1 MENRKGN
8 YLVSKFMPEITRLD
22 KRIDSLLTYRKK
34 NNCSIKSDANES
46 IIKKIDEL
54 IAKIRDK
61 RNEEIDQHLNRFI
74 FKITNNNYSI
84 TIHRKDL
91 IGNKPTFIVEDEPE
105 NYFAIKHLQYCLWKL
120 YKVKQSNRSEIV
132 SQLAGIINDNF
143 PKFIYRTDVE
153 NFYES
158 IPEAALNH
166 IIQENL
172 LSRFNKR
179 LLIQVMDQYYSLSGS
194 RLGVPRGIG
203 VSAYIA
209 EIYMREFDRRVSKLD
224 DLVFYQRYV
233 DDMIFVFVPRSL
245 CNVSTYEAQIDK
257 IFTDCSLKKNKSKS
271 KAYGLTNLT
280 DKSMSYKFDFLGYNF
295 NFKGDKLFI
304 DLSTHKFE
312 RIKARM
318 NAAFDEYVANKAFN
332 KRKEDRKLFK
342 RLSYLAGNT
351 KLQNRKSNI
360 LIGIYFSNPL
370 LNSCTQL
377 KSLDYELNNR
387 LNKLQLSDTL
397 MNRFKSVSFEN
408 GFKEKKFII
417 LTQDDLEEISKCWN
431 GVK

>member
-1 MENRKGN
+1 MFDQEVTIQSLRNIILMENRKGN
-8 YLVSKFMPEITRLD
+8 YLVSRFMPGVTRFD
-22 KRIDSLLTYRKK
+22 RRIDTLISYKK
-34 NNCSIKSDANES
+34 KIIGSGNIDANAS
-46 IIKKIDEL
+46 IIKKISEL
-54 IAKIRDK
+54 IDRIRRK
-61 RNEEIDQHLNRFI
+61 RDDEIDQHLNKI
-74 FKITNNNYSI
+74 ISKITDNNYSI

-91 IGNKPTFIVEDEPE
+91 IGNKPIFIIDDKPE
-105 NYFAIKHLQYCLWKL
+105 SYFAIKHLQYCLWKL

-271 KAYGLTNLT
+271 KAYGLTNRI
-280 DKSMSYKFDFLGYNF
+280 DKSRSKTFNFLGYNF
-295 NFKGDKLFI
+295 N
-304 DLSTHKFE
+304 
-312 RIKARM
+312 
-318 NAAFDEYVANKAFN
+318 
-332 KRKEDRKLFK
+332 
-342 RLSYLAGNT
+342 
-351 KLQNRKSNI
+351 
-360 LIGIYFSNPL
+360 
-370 LNSCTQL
+370 LND
-377 KSLDYELNNR
+377 KSLTLISQIISLN
-387 LNKLQLSDTL
+387 
-397 MNRFKSVSFEN
+397 
-408 GFKEKKFII
+408 
-417 LTQDDLEEISKCWN
+417 
-431 GVK
+431 